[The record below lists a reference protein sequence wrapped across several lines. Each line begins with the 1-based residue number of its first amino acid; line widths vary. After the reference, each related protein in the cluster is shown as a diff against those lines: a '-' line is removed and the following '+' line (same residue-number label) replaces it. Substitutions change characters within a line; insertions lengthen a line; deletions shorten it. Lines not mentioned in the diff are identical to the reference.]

1 MREAQINVPK
11 ETVIS
16 YHLYFFV
23 SDTINIERRDTMSV
37 SIKRIY
43 EDASDQD
50 GFRVLVDRVWPRG
63 ISKEKAKLDEWLKE
77 IGPSTELRK
86 WFNHEDDK
94 FDEFEK
100 KYQKEL
106 QSGKQKEALK
116 KLQSFIKDHKHITL
130 LYGAKNETHNQAVVL
145 NNILK

>member
-1 MREAQINVPK
+1 
-11 ETVIS
+11 
-16 YHLYFFV
+16 
-23 SDTINIERRDTMSV
+23 MSV

-94 FDEFEK
+94 FEEFEK
-100 KYQKEL
+100 KYNEEL
-106 QSGKQKEALK
+106 QSGKQKEAFE
-116 KLQSFIKDHKHITL
+116 KLQSCTKNHKHITL

-145 NNILK
+145 KNILK